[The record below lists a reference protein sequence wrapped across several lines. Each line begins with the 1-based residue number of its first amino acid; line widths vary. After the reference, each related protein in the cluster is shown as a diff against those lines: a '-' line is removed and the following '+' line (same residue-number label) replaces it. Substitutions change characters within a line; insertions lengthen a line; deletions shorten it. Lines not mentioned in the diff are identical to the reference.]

1 MALAPWRT
9 EISALNS
16 SLQQRMAAAGTPAE
30 TRTLITELLSG
41 GEAASERARTA
52 VAAAG
57 VPDVDGGEEVA
68 RRFTASLERVRD
80 AYANARADL
89 EALPMTDETSFYDGV
104 VTVMTG
110 LTTEYAASAVD
121 PEQIDSPELR
131 QAFDGIDE
139 CR

>member
-1 MALAPWRT
+1 M
-9 EISALNS
+9 
-16 SLQQRMAAAGTPAE
+16 AGTPAE
-30 TRTLITELLSG
+30 TRTLLTELLSG
-41 GEAASERARTA
+41 GEAASERARSA

-57 VPDVDGGEEVA
+57 VPDVDGGAQVA
-68 RRFTASLERVRD
+68 HRFTASLGRFRD

-110 LTTEYAASAVD
+110 LTSEYAASAVD

-131 QAFDGIDE
+131 RAFDGTDE